1 MITESIS
8 KADFIVQVLDRDVKN
23 IYMAQRLIAEQS
35 IYISGKD
42 LKSKREKYSS
52 ILRKSGRLLRSLSAA
67 DYDIKFDGAK
77 FNVTSQ
83 IALHTRFLDMKK
95 FGNHRIYNAQV
106 WGILYG
112 APKGTIYTIRNMYG
126 QRIYDLVGQALQRAL
141 KEQA

>member
-1 MITESIS
+1 MISENIS

-23 IYMAQRLIAEQS
+23 IYMAQRLIAERS

-42 LKSKREKYSS
+42 LKSSKKKGSQ
-52 ILRKSGRLLRSLSAA
+52 IGRRTGSLLKSLSEA
-67 DYDIKFDGAK
+67 DYDIKFNGST
-77 FNVTSQ
+77 FNVSSK

-112 APKGTIYTIRNMYG
+112 TTLPTIKYKYG
-126 QRIYDLVGQALQRAL
+126 QRVFDLVGQALQRAL
-141 KEQA
+141 KEQG

>member
-23 IYMAQRLIAEQS
+23 IYMAQRLIAEQN

-42 LKSKREKYSS
+42 LKSSKGKGKQVSQ
-52 ILRKSGRLLRSLSAA
+52 KTGRLLRSLSAA
-67 DYDIKFDGAK
+67 DYDIQFDGAK

-112 APKGTIYTIRNMYG
+112 TTLPTIKYKYG
-126 QRIYDLVGQALQRAL
+126 QRIHDLVGQALKRAL
-141 KEQA
+141 KEQG